1 MLMMMLN
8 IQTMLVSFLSS
19 ISSEDMKERAIEGLK
34 LPLITTILTILLE
47 LWSIDTT
54 KKVLKQDG
62 RAGTSLYI
70 AAVMS
75 NIINHFVFGVPIYMI
90 ATGLFCRDV
99 DEVTAG
105 ERIVSVGTI
114 LFVQSIGFYVAHRAF
129 HSNPN
134 WYRHHRFHHRFNT
147 YVVPMAANA
156 GEFFFFSCGG
166 WIKSL
171 YYVCILVACKIISTN
186 CEYI

>member
-1 MLMMMLN
+1 MLDKMLLDS
-8 IQTMLVSFLSS
+8 IQTMVVSFLSS
-19 ISSEDMKERAIEGLK
+19 ITTEGMKERAIEGLK

-47 LWSIDTT
+47 LWSIDTV
-54 KKVLKQDG
+54 KKIIKQDG
-62 RAGTSLYI
+62 GAGISLYM
-70 AAVMS
+70 AAVLA
-75 NIINHFVFGVPIYMI
+75 NIVNHFVFGVPIYML
-90 ATGLFCRDV
+90 ATALFCRDV

-114 LFVQSIGFYVAHRAF
+114 LFVQSIGFYTAHRAF

-156 GEFFFFSCGG
+156 GKFFFLQ
-166 WIKSL
+166 WL
-171 YYVCILVACKIISTN
+171 DQVVILLFLCKIILN
-186 CEYI
+186 